1 MTTDAIVIFDLD
13 GTLFHTETV
22 TVPAVREALIAH
34 DVPPPTDALI
44 CSFIGKPNSIFR
56 PWLRS
61 LCASD
66 IAHDVERMM
75 AAKELELIGQ
85 TGQLYPHIADS
96 LEALRPCVAKMAICS
111 NGSAEYI
118 HTVLR
123 EHGIG
128 EFFDAVR
135 CRLEDDSGKSQMV
148 GDLLANPAICPAI
161 RGVIVGDR
169 RDDVEA
175 ARVNGLLGLGAAYGY
190 GEDGELEGAD
200 ALVAEPGRI
209 VETVLSLLNSSE

>member
-34 DVPPPTDALI
+34 DVPPPADAMI

-61 LCASD
+61 LCAPD

-75 AAKELELIGQ
+75 AAKELELIGK
-85 TGQLYPHIADS
+85 TGRLYPRIADS
-96 LEALRPCVAKMAICS
+96 LETLRPCVAKMAICS

-118 HTVLR
+118 HAVLR
-123 EHGIG
+123 EHAIG
-128 EFFDAVR
+128 EFFDVVR
-135 CRLEDDSGKSQMV
+135 CRLEGDSGKSQMV
-148 GDLLANPAICPAI
+148 GDLLANPDVRPAI

-169 RDDVEA
+169 RDDIEA
-175 ARVNGLLGLGAAYGY
+175 ARANGLRCIGAAYGY
-190 GEDGELEGAD
+190 ARDDELEGAD
-200 ALVAEPGRI
+200 ALVAEPGQI
-209 VETVLSLLNSSE
+209 VETVLSLLNSPE